1 MNESH
6 DILRIGLASASLGTI
21 GYPVLN
27 GVFTGSLLLSYLL
40 PTKSTQSDLD
50 QITGLLG
57 LDGFKKSLNE
67 LLLKNSTQPEESRQV
82 FVASIDILG
91 FSNLNRKHG
100 YAFGRRCTRN
110 IARTIEKD
118 SSTLFACRPYGDVFL
133 LAYMCT
139 AQAEA
144 LDKLHKLTVEVES
157 MDFGI
162 EEQVSVCA
170 GLSLPVFDEQ
180 SDIEIDVA
188 TNGITQ
194 AEVSRFI
201 GKRSGQ
207 VVNVYKR
214 EYASKELEKIK
225 LEDALLRSIEDNQ
238 ISVFY
243 QPKIACATNTIAG
256 YEALCRWYHPELGY
270 ISPAFFIPLAEET
283 GFIHYLG
290 EHVFTEACRTLQE
303 LNDAGIRGRPIAI
316 NVSICQLE
324 HLGGKPLLSMIRS
337 KLEEFNIEASM
348 IEIEITESMAAQDFS
363 LIKSHVDTMR
373 EMGLTVSLDDF
384 GTGESSLYRLK
395 ELNLDQLKID
405 KSFVDDVCTPKGKE
419 ILEGVFH
426 IASALELSTVAEGVE
441 DVHQRESL
449 ESMGC
454 TYLQG
459 YLLGKPMPK
468 DKILNN

>member
-1 MNESH
+1 MNESN

-40 PTKSTQSDLD
+40 PTKSCQSDLD
-50 QITGLLG
+50 QITGLLD
-57 LDGFKKSLNE
+57 LDGFKKCMNE
-67 LLLKNSTQPEESRQV
+67 LMLKNTNQPDETRKV
-82 FVASIDILG
+82 FIASIDILG

-100 YAFGRRCTRN
+100 YAFGRRCTRT

-118 SSTLFACRPYGDVFL
+118 TATLFACRPYGDVFL
-133 LAYMCT
+133 LAYMCAEQT
-139 AQAEA
+139 EA
-144 LDKLHKLTVEVES
+144 LRKLHNLTVEVES
-157 MDFGI
+157 IDFGI
-162 EEQVSVCA
+162 GGQVSVCA
-170 GLSLPVFDEQ
+170 GLSLPVIDEA
-180 SDIEIDVA
+180 SDIEIDVT
-188 TNGITQ
+188 TNGISQ
-194 AEVSRFI
+194 AEVSRLI

-207 VVNVYKR
+207 VVNIYKR
-214 EYASKELEKIK
+214 EYASRQLEKIK
-225 LEDALLRSIEDNQ
+225 LEDALIRSIDDKQ

-243 QPKIACATNTIAG
+243 QPKISCQNNSIAG

-283 GFIHYLG
+283 GFIHTLG
-290 EHVFTEACRTLQE
+290 EYVFTEACRTLRD
-303 LNDAGIRGRPIAI
+303 LRDVGVNNRSIAV

-324 HLGGKPLLSMIRS
+324 YLGGKPLLNMIRS
-337 KLEEFNIEASM
+337 KIEEFSIDASM

-363 LIKSHVDTMR
+363 LIKSHVDTMK
-373 EMGLTVSLDDF
+373 EMGLIVSLDDF

-441 DVHQRESL
+441 DAQQREIL

-468 DKILNN
+468 DTLLGN